1 MAASHGSDI
10 EKIFKGLC
18 RRFNKAH
25 VKAERSYYFSLGEDE
40 KWTVEI
46 TRDKCTVSRG
56 RNEDSDVF
64 FKGPPE
70 LFLDVWNGRHELG
83 PKDFL
88 TGRVKSNRPLLLKD
102 FVAVFQPSPKPE
114 KKKR

>member
-1 MAASHGSDI
+1 MSEI

-18 RRFNKAH
+18 KRFNKKN

-46 TRDKCTVSRG
+46 RKDGCKVARG
-56 RNEDSDVF
+56 KNEEADVF
-64 FKGPPE
+64 FKAPPE

-83 PKDFL
+83 PRDFL
-88 TGRVKSNRPLLLKD
+88 TGKVKSNYPLQLKD
-102 FVAVFQPSPKPE
+102 FVAVFRKAE
-114 KKKR
+114 DA